1 MGIEK
6 LISVTSSAE
15 TCQPVQE
22 AESADTQECEASK
35 LYESVCVSVH
45 LIKSVFRIPLRL

>member
-6 LISVTSSAE
+6 LISVTGSAE
-15 TCQPVQE
+15 GCQPGQE

-35 LYESVCVSVH
+35 LYERERESVNIIKCV
-45 LIKSVFRIPLRL
+45 F